1 MTDVRRASTAM
12 LLRSWS
18 GRTTPAGARNYLAHF
33 RRRVL
38 PALRR
43 LPGHRGALVLRRR
56 RAGEVEVTVL
66 TFWRSLAAVRA
77 FAGRD
82 VARAVVEPEARA
94 VLRRFDRRASHFE
107 VLLDS
112 RRGKGGR

>member
-1 MTDVRRASTAM
+1 MTGVKRANTAM
-12 LLRSWS
+12 VLRSWS
-18 GRTTPAGARNYLAHF
+18 GRATPAGARRYLAHF

-43 LPGHRGALVLRRR
+43 LPGHCGALVVRRR
-56 RAGEVEVTVL
+56 RAGEVEITVL
-66 TFWRSLAAVRA
+66 TLWRSLAAVRD

-94 VLRRFDRRASHFE
+94 VLRRFDTRVAHFE

-112 RRGKGGR
+112 RHRKGGR

>member
-1 MTDVRRASTAM
+1 MV
-12 LLRSWS
+12 LRSWS
-18 GRTTPAGARNYLAHF
+18 GRATPADARRYLGHF

-43 LPGHRGALVLRRR
+43 LPGHRGALVLRRP

-66 TFWRSLAAVRA
+66 TLWRSLAAVRD

-82 VARAVVEPEARA
+82 VARAVVEPEAHA
-94 VLRRFDRRASHFE
+94 VLRRFDTRVTHFE
-107 VLLDS
+107 VVLDS
-112 RRGKGGR
+112 RRRKGGR

>member
-1 MTDVRRASTAM
+1 MTDVRRASAAR

-18 GRTTPAGARNYLAHF
+18 GRTSPTGARSYLAHF

-43 LPGHRGALVLRRR
+43 LPGYRGALVLRRR
-56 RAGEVEVTVL
+56 RSGDVEVTVL

-82 VARAVVEPEARA
+82 VTRAVVEPEARA
-94 VLRRFDRRASHFE
+94 VLRRFDRRAVHSE